1 LARKLTYSEAGVD
14 RDLRA
19 ESKKALCTL
28 KKTYESSRYGKVLEL
43 PYGKIFPFNRGYLDL
58 QIEGVGTKVLVAQ
71 LAEKYDTVGIDS
83 VAMVVNDII
92 RSGARPLAVVDN
104 IHAQV
109 SDALLV
115 KEWMKGIAK
124 GAAEAECIVP
134 AGEIGD
140 VADLIKGLHSG
151 KGFDMVC
158 AALGEVSA
166 EKVVTGKGI
175 KPGDQI
181 IGLRSSGV
189 HSNGISLVRK
199 VLFREWGGKYACDA
213 FPGGWERTVA
223 SEVLEPTSIYV
234 KPVVEL
240 ARKVKIKGAVHITG
254 DAYLKFDRFRRFSP
268 RIGFEFNNFKP
279 QPIFGL
285 VQRTASELGSAIA
298 DVEMFKTFNMG
309 WGFAVIVDK
318 GERDEALD
326 VLARAGVI
334 SEQIGHVTGSKGI
347 KVFHKEKRIILS

>member
-1 LARKLTYSEAGVD
+1 LTRKLTYSEAGVD
-14 RDLRA
+14 RDLRT

-28 KKTYESSRYGKVLEL
+28 EKTYEHSRYGKVLEL
-43 PYGKIFPFNRGYLDL
+43 PYGRIFPFNRGYLDL

-109 SDALLV
+109 SDSFLIT
-115 KEWMKGIAK
+115 EWIKGITK
-124 GAAEAECIVP
+124 GATEAGCIVP

-140 VADLIKGLHSG
+140 VADLIKGLNSG

-158 AALGEVSA
+158 SAIGEVSA
-166 EKVVTGKGI
+166 EKVITGKAI
-175 KPGDQI
+175 KPGDPI

-189 HSNGISLVRK
+189 HSNGVSLVRK
-199 VLFREWGGKYACDA
+199 VLFREWGGKYAHDVV
-213 FPGGWERTVA
+213 PDGWERTVA

-234 KPVVEL
+234 KVILEL
-240 ARKVKIKGAVHITG
+240 AKKVKIKGAVHITG
-254 DAYLKFDRFRRFSP
+254 DAYLKFDRLRKFSP
-268 RIGFEFNNFKP
+268 RIGFEFDNFKP

-285 VQRTASELGSAIA
+285 VQSTAAELGSTIA
-298 DVEMFKTFNMG
+298 DDEMFKTFNMG
-309 WGFAVIVDK
+309 WGFAVVVSR
-318 GERDEALD
+318 GEEDEALD
-326 VLARAGVI
+326 VLTRAGET
-334 SEQIGHVTGSKGI
+334 SEQIGRVTSSKGI
-347 KVFHKEKRIILS
+347 KVFHEGKRIILS

>member
-1 LARKLTYSEAGVD
+1 LTRKLTYSEAGVN

-43 PYGKIFPFNRGYLDL
+43 PYGRIFPFNRGYLDL

-92 RSGARPLAVVDN
+92 RSGARPFAVVDN

-115 KEWMKGIAK
+115 REWMKGIAK
-124 GAAEAECIVP
+124 GAVDAECIVP

-140 VADLIKGLHSG
+140 VADLIKGLHSNR
-151 KGFDMVC
+151 GFDMVC
-158 AALGEVSA
+158 AAIGEVSA
-166 EKVVTGKGI
+166 ENVVTGEGI
-175 KPGDQI
+175 KPGDPI

-199 VLFREWGGKYACDA
+199 VLFREWGGKFVHDTV
-213 FPGGWERTVA
+213 PDGLERTVA

-234 KPVVEL
+234 KPILEL

-254 DAYLKFDRFRRFSP
+254 DAYLKFDYLRKFSP

-279 QPIFGL
+279 QPIFRL
-285 VQRTASELGSAIA
+285 IQHTAAELGSEIA
-298 DVEMFKTFNMG
+298 DDEMFRTFNMG
-309 WGFAVIVDK
+309 WGFAVVVS
-318 GERDEALD
+318 GRERNEALD
-326 VLARAGVI
+326 VLARVGVM
-334 SEQIGHVTGSKGI
+334 SEEIGRVTSSKGI
-347 KVFHKEKRIILS
+347 KIFHAGKRIILS